1 MPYQIKKVGKH
12 YQVSN
17 RITGKIFSKHTTK
30 RNAIKQVA
38 LLHMIN
44 KAVRGSVL

>member
-30 RNAIKQVA
+30 RNAIRQVA
-38 LLHMIN
+38 LLTMLH
-44 KAVRGSVL
+44 KAI

>member
-30 RNAIKQVA
+30 RNALKQVA
-38 LLHMIN
+38 LLSMLHKMI
-44 KAVRGSVL
+44 